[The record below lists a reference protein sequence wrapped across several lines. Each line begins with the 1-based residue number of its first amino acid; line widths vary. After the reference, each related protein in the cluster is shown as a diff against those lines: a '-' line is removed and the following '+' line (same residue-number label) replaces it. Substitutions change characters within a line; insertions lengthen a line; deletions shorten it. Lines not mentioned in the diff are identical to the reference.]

1 MPDTHFRVRHDK
13 VDKTGCVTLR
23 YDSRLQHIGIGRAHR
38 GRRVLLLIADKD
50 VRVVSEAGE
59 LIRQLTIDPT
69 RDYQRSG

>member
-1 MPDTHFRVRHDK
+1 M
-13 VDKTGCVTLR
+13 TLR
-23 YDSRLQHIGIGRAHR
+23 HDSRLHIGIGRANA

-50 VRVVSEAGE
+50 VRVVSEDGE